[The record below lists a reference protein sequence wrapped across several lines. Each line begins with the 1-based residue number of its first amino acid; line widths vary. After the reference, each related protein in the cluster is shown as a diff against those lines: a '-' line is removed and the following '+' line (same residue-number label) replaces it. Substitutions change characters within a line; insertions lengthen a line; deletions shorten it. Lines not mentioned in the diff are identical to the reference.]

1 MKKMEFMRCA
11 AKELMDFFSELY
23 VGNVYTNQVLNLK
36 NQQGSF
42 TLKCDGGFMSF
53 YFYKTGTL
61 SYNCRS
67 FVGTKG
73 EYHEYYAYN
82 AEDDHEKVLM
92 KFRDDLRKLRP
103 YFDDFFYR
111 AAFEEDVWQAVTF
124 CYQDE
129 FSTTLEPPCE
139 DEEGL

>member
-1 MKKMEFMRCA
+1 
-11 AKELMDFFSELY
+11 
-23 VGNVYTNQVLNLK
+23 
-36 NQQGSF
+36 
-42 TLKCDGGFMSF
+42 MSF
-53 YFYKTGTL
+53 YVYKTGTL

-111 AAFEEDVWQAVTF
+111 AAFEEDAIRTNFPLRSSRLVKMRRAYKWNS
-124 CYQDE
+124 DH
-129 FSTTLEPPCE
+129 
-139 DEEGL
+139 